1 MNRFDLSETIQRIEF
16 RLRRL
21 DQNRRNARM
30 IGEFAVSQF
39 EKRIIRRPARVEVD
53 TAIDEVSLT
62 AERRAR
68 EVAPTVN
75 RWLLLSAAELIEKI
89 EEMSIDELRL
99 MFEAESNGRRRI
111 SVIEAVERRLAE

>member
-89 EEMSIDELRL
+89 EEMSIDELRVL
-99 MFEAESNGRRRI
+99 FEAESNGRRRI